1 MRLVLL
7 LCIPFIFGF
16 TMPRGTQLELI
27 GEGFV
32 QNGMLMDIHHY
43 KHRDE
48 PSTLAPVV
56 LELLGREPGEVI
68 THYLQEDVLSI
79 GLLQEKEYLTVT
91 IQSDSDGRGS
101 EGFITRTN
109 LSPKKIPNPPLDINR
124 SFKLISYTSDPSSKE
139 TWVFNSKRDG
149 FWVTNEL
156 KRLKLIKTFT
166 NNDGTTIYEGKK
178 GLSAFQVVLTS
189 GLDGTNIVIIE

>member
-109 LSPKKIPNPPLDINR
+109 LSPKKIPNPPLDING

-139 TWVFNSKRDG
+139 TWVFNSC
-149 FWVTNEL
+149 L
-156 KRLKLIKTFT
+156 L
-166 NNDGTTIYEGKK
+166 Y
-178 GLSAFQVVLTS
+178 TS
-189 GLDGTNIVIIE
+189 DAADE